1 VNGDGVIDEHDR
13 KYIGDPNPDFTFGI
27 NNVITWKDFELS
39 FFFNGSV
46 GNDVY
51 NFVREHHTDPMGWG
65 NKMADVADYAR
76 VEMRDPNGS
85 ITDLSNVYLAN
96 PRTAKVQR
104 ITGNG
109 QNMNDNNRVSSR
121 FVEDGSYI
129 RLKTL
134 SLAWNL
140 PKAWLKPLKLDWV
153 QVYGNV
159 QNLFTITSYKG
170 FDPELGSISQ
180 NVKLQGLD
188 NYRYPSQRIFNFGLK
203 VSL

>member
-1 VNGDGVIDEHDR
+1 
-13 KYIGDPNPDFTFGI
+13 
-27 NNVITWKDFELS
+27 
-39 FFFNGSV
+39 
-46 GNDVY
+46 
-51 NFVREHHTDPMGWG
+51 VRQRHTDPMGWG
-65 NKMADVADYAR
+65 NKLADVSDYAR
-76 VEMRDPNGS
+76 VEMRDPAGS
-85 ITDLSNVYLAN
+85 LTDLSNVYLAN
-96 PRTAKVQR
+96 PSTVKVQR
-104 ITGNG
+104 ITANG

-140 PKAWLKPLKLDWV
+140 PKEWLKPLKIDWV

-159 QNLFTITSYKG
+159 QNLFTISSYDG
-170 FDPELGSISQ
+170 YDPELGSYNQ
-180 NVKLQGLD
+180 NVKLTGLD